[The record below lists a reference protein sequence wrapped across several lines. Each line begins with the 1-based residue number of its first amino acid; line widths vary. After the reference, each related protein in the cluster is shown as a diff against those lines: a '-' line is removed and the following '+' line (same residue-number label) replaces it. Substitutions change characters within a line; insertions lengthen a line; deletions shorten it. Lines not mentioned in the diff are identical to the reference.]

1 MYIYIYIYI
10 FIYYTFILTFIYAM
24 HALPENSFYLLLKI
38 KIGHSTE
45 QTSHKRRGDQVEW
58 L

>member
-1 MYIYIYIYI
+1 MYTFIYM
-10 FIYYTFILTFIYAM
+10 FIYYSFILTFIYAM
-24 HALPENSFYLLLKI
+24 HAPPKNSFYLFLKI